1 MLRFGHPLERLE
13 RSMNDHVKLLEE
25 FGPEYFSIEELWKMY
40 GQWELKAK
48 WFQMAEQTW
57 LRMVMFFCAATSLFI
72 VGIVLQVKL
81 ILVATGILAIGSLS
95 AGIVAYLIANYLG
108 GSKDRLRQIGRMIRI
123 CIEKK
128 QAV

>member
-1 MLRFGHPLERLE
+1 MFRFEHPLERLE
-13 RSMNDHVKLLEE
+13 RSMYDHVKLLEE
-25 FGPEYFSIEELWKMY
+25 FGPEYFTLEELWKLY

-57 LRMVMFFCAATSLFI
+57 LRMVMFFCATTSLFI
-72 VGIVLQVKL
+72 VGIVLRINS
-81 ILVATGILAIGSLS
+81 ILVITGVLSIATLSVGVLAFS
-95 AGIVAYLIANYLG
+95 IANYLG
-108 GSKDRLRQIGRMIRI
+108 GSKDRLRQIGRMIRM

>member
-1 MLRFGHPLERLE
+1 
-13 RSMNDHVKLLEE
+13 MNDHVKLLEE

>member
-81 ILVATGILAIGSLS
+81 ILVTTGILAIGSLS